1 MNDYSK
7 DKDISYLNSTIM
19 LKDVSDQSPE
29 QTFKN
34 AILKINDLIKT
45 KYSLVKKEENK
56 INNQVVKNFIDIK
69 RSAGQLNNNIKQQT
83 LQIKNS
89 IESQKTELKKLYDEE
104 IIFDQN
110 KRNEL
115 HVSIISS
122 QKTLLED
129 YKEKNYQ
136 LTLNLKN
143 SEKRVLENDRSFKS
157 NNAKLKNTLSRY
169 IVNYKNLQ
177 EKLNLVNESKKDFN
191 EIFLDKSKRDEM
203 ISQIKFYQDENTRLS
218 NEKSLD
224 TSKKDEMI
232 SKIKFYQD
240 ENTRLSS
247 EIINFKKKYETIKNN
262 FDDVENEKNNIFKKI
277 KELNN
282 SLINSNIIGT
292 PFVKETVA
300 EDSINSKILNDITD
314 TNFKKEKE
322 KNEQNIDLDD
332 QISNIFK

>member
-1 MNDYSK
+1 MNDYNK
-7 DKDISYLNSTIM
+7 DTHISYLNSPLT
-19 LKDVSDQSPE
+19 LRDVSDQSPE

-56 INNQVVKNFIDIK
+56 INNQLVKNFIDIK

-122 QKTLLED
+122 QKTLIED

-143 SEKRVLENDRSFKS
+143 SEKRVLEIDRSFKS
-157 NNAKLKNTLSRY
+157 NNAELKNTLSRY
-169 IVNYKNLQ
+169 IANYKKLQ

-203 ISQIKFYQDENTRLS
+203 ISKIKFYQDENTRLS

-262 FDDVENEKNNIFKKI
+262 FTDVENEKNNIFKKV
-277 KELNN
+277 KEINN
-282 SLINSNIIGT
+282 SLIKNNIIGT
-292 PFVKETVA
+292 PFVKETVV

-314 TNFKKEKE
+314 TNLKKEKE
-322 KNEQNIDLDD
+322 KTEQNNNLDD

>member
-1 MNDYSK
+1 MNDYNK
-7 DKDISYLNSTIM
+7 DTHISDLNSPLT
-19 LKDVSDQSPE
+19 LRDVSDQSPE

-56 INNQVVKNFIDIK
+56 INNQLVKNFIDIK

-143 SEKRVLENDRSFKS
+143 SEKRVLETDRSFKS
-157 NNAKLKNTLSRY
+157 NNAELKNTLSRY
-169 IVNYKNLQ
+169 IANYKKLQ

-203 ISQIKFYQDENTRLS
+203 ISKIKFYQDENTRLS

-262 FDDVENEKNNIFKKI
+262 FTDVENKKNNIFKKV
-277 KELNN
+277 KEINN
-282 SLINSNIIGT
+282 SLIKNNIIGT
-292 PFVKETVA
+292 PFVKETVV

-314 TNFKKEKE
+314 TNLKKEK
-322 KNEQNIDLDD
+322 KKTEQNNNLDD

>member
-7 DKDISYLNSTIM
+7 DKDIFYLNSTMM

-69 RSAGQLNNNIKQQT
+69 RFAGQLNNNIKQQT

-157 NNAKLKNTLSRY
+157 NNAKLKNTLSKY

-191 EIFLDKSKRDEM
+191 EIFLNKAKIDET

-247 EIINFKKKYETIKNN
+247 ELINIKKNYKTIKNN
-262 FDDVENEKNNIFKKI
+262 FTDVENEKNNIFTKI

-282 SLINSNIIGT
+282 SLIKNNIIGT
-292 PFVKETVA
+292 PFVKETVV
-300 EDSINSKILNDITD
+300 ENSINSKILNDITV
-314 TNFKKEKE
+314 TNLKKEK
-322 KNEQNIDLDD
+322 KKTEQNNNLDD

>member
-1 MNDYSK
+1 MNDYNK
-7 DKDISYLNSTIM
+7 DTHISDLNSPLT
-19 LKDVSDQSPE
+19 LRDVSDQSPE

-45 KYSLVKKEENK
+45 KYSLVKKEENQ
-56 INNQVVKNFIDIK
+56 ITNQVVKNFIDIK

-89 IESQKTELKKLYDEE
+89 IESQKTELKKLYDEK
-104 IIFDQN
+104 ILFDQN

-122 QKTLLED
+122 QKTLIED

-143 SEKRVLENDRSFKS
+143 SEKRVLEIDKTFKS
-157 NNAKLKNTLSRY
+157 NNADLKNTLSRY
-169 IVNYKNLQ
+169 IANYKKLQ

-203 ISQIKFYQDENTRLS
+203 ISKIKFYQDENTRLS

-247 EIINFKKKYETIKNN
+247 EIINFKKKHETIKNN
-262 FDDVENEKNNIFKKI
+262 FTDVEDEKNNIFKKI

-282 SLINSNIIGT
+282 SLIKNNIIGT

-314 TNFKKEKE
+314 TNLKKEKE
-322 KNEQNIDLDD
+322 KIRQNNNLDD
-332 QISNIFK
+332 QISDIFK

>member
-1 MNDYSK
+1 MNDYNK
-7 DKDISYLNSTIM
+7 DTHISYLNSPLT
-19 LKDVSDQSPE
+19 LRDVSDQSPE

-203 ISQIKFYQDENTRLS
+203 ISKIKFYQDENTRLS

-224 TSKKDEMI
+224 TSNKDEMI

-262 FDDVENEKNNIFKKI
+262 FTDVENKKNNIFKKV

-282 SLINSNIIGT
+282 SLIKNNIIGT
-292 PFVKETVA
+292 PFVKETVV

-314 TNFKKEKE
+314 TNLKKEKE
-322 KNEQNIDLDD
+322 KTEQNNNLDD

>member
-1 MNDYSK
+1 MNDYNK
-7 DKDISYLNSTIM
+7 DTHISYLNSPLT
-19 LKDVSDQSPE
+19 LRDVSDQSPE

-122 QKTLLED
+122 QKTLIED

-143 SEKRVLENDRSFKS
+143 SEKRVLEIDRSFKS
-157 NNAKLKNTLSRY
+157 NNAELKNTLSRY
-169 IVNYKNLQ
+169 IANYKKLQ

-203 ISQIKFYQDENTRLS
+203 ISKIKFYQDENTRLS

-262 FDDVENEKNNIFKKI
+262 FTDVENKKNNIFKKV

-282 SLINSNIIGT
+282 SLIKNNIIGT
-292 PFVKETVA
+292 PFVKETVV

-314 TNFKKEKE
+314 TNLKKEKE
-322 KNEQNIDLDD
+322 KTEQNNNLDD

>member
-1 MNDYSK
+1 MNDYNK
-7 DKDISYLNSTIM
+7 DTHISYLNSPLT
-19 LKDVSDQSPE
+19 LRDVSDQSPE

-56 INNQVVKNFIDIK
+56 INNQLVKNFIDIK

-122 QKTLLED
+122 QKTLIED

-143 SEKRVLENDRSFKS
+143 SEKRVLETDRSFKS
-157 NNAKLKNTLSRY
+157 NNAELKNTLSRY
-169 IVNYKNLQ
+169 IANYKKLQ

-203 ISQIKFYQDENTRLS
+203 ISKIKFYQDENTRLS

-262 FDDVENEKNNIFKKI
+262 FTDVENKKNNIFKKV

-282 SLINSNIIGT
+282 SLIKNNIIGT
-292 PFVKETVA
+292 PFVKETVV

-314 TNFKKEKE
+314 TNLKKEKE
-322 KNEQNIDLDD
+322 KTEQNNNLDD

>member
-1 MNDYSK
+1 MNDYNK
-7 DKDISYLNSTIM
+7 DTHISYLNSPLT
-19 LKDVSDQSPE
+19 LRDVSDQSPE

-56 INNQVVKNFIDIK
+56 INNQLVKNFIDIK

-122 QKTLLED
+122 QKTLIED

-143 SEKRVLENDRSFKS
+143 SEKRVLEIDRSFKS
-157 NNAKLKNTLSRY
+157 NNAELKNTLSRY
-169 IVNYKNLQ
+169 IANYKKLQ

-191 EIFLDKSKRDEM
+191 EIFLDKSKR
-203 ISQIKFYQDENTRLS
+203 
-218 NEKSLD
+218 
-224 TSKKDEMI
+224 DEMI

-262 FDDVENEKNNIFKKI
+262 FTDVENEKNNIFKKV
-277 KELNN
+277 KEINN
-282 SLINSNIIGT
+282 SLIKNNIIGT
-292 PFVKETVA
+292 PFVKETVV

-314 TNFKKEKE
+314 TNLKKEKE
-322 KNEQNIDLDD
+322 KTEQNNNLDD

>member
-1 MNDYSK
+1 MNDYNK
-7 DKDISYLNSTIM
+7 DTHISYLNSPLT
-19 LKDVSDQSPE
+19 LRDVSDQSPE

-56 INNQVVKNFIDIK
+56 INNQLVKNFIDLK
-69 RSAGQLNNNIKQQT
+69 KSAGQLNNNIKQQT

-122 QKTLLED
+122 QKTLIED

-143 SEKRVLENDRSFKS
+143 SEKRVLEIDRSFKS
-157 NNAKLKNTLSRY
+157 NNAELKNTLSRY
-169 IVNYKNLQ
+169 IANYKKLQ

-191 EIFLDKSKRDEM
+191 EIFLDKSKR
-203 ISQIKFYQDENTRLS
+203 
-218 NEKSLD
+218 
-224 TSKKDEMI
+224 DEMI

-262 FDDVENEKNNIFKKI
+262 FTDVENKKNNIFKKV
-277 KELNN
+277 KEINN
-282 SLINSNIIGT
+282 SLIKNNIIGT
-292 PFVKETVA
+292 PFVKETVV

-314 TNFKKEKE
+314 TNLKKEKE
-322 KNEQNIDLDD
+322 KTEQNNNLDD

>member
-7 DKDISYLNSTIM
+7 DKDIFYLNSTMM

-69 RSAGQLNNNIKQQT
+69 RFAGQLNNNIKQQT

-89 IESQKTELKKLYDEE
+89 IESQKTELKQLYDEE

-157 NNAKLKNTLSRY
+157 NNAKLKNTLSKY

-203 ISQIKFYQDENTRLS
+203 ISKIKFYQDENTRLS

-224 TSKKDEMI
+224 TSKIDEMI
-232 SKIKFYQD
+232 SQIKFYQD

-247 EIINFKKKYETIKNN
+247 ELINIKKNYKTIKNN
-262 FDDVENEKNNIFKKI
+262 FTDVENEKNNIFTKI

-282 SLINSNIIGT
+282 SLIKNNIIGT
-292 PFVKETVA
+292 PFVKETVV
-300 EDSINSKILNDITD
+300 ENSINSKILNDITV
-314 TNFKKEKE
+314 TNLKKEK
-322 KNEQNIDLDD
+322 KKTEQNNNLDD
-332 QISNIFK
+332 QINNIFK

>member
-7 DKDISYLNSTIM
+7 DKDIFYLNSTMM

-69 RSAGQLNNNIKQQT
+69 RFAGQLNNNIKQQT

-89 IESQKTELKKLYDEE
+89 IESQKTELKQLYDEE

-157 NNAKLKNTLSRY
+157 NNAKLKNTLSKY

-191 EIFLDKSKRDEM
+191 EIFLNKAKIDET

-224 TSKKDEMI
+224 TSKIDEMI
-232 SKIKFYQD
+232 SQIKFYQD

-247 EIINFKKKYETIKNN
+247 ELINIKKNYKTIKNN
-262 FDDVENEKNNIFKKI
+262 FTDVENEKNNIFTKI

-282 SLINSNIIGT
+282 SLIKNNIIGT
-292 PFVKETVA
+292 PFVKETVV
-300 EDSINSKILNDITD
+300 ENSINSKILNDITV
-314 TNFKKEKE
+314 TNLKKEK
-322 KNEQNIDLDD
+322 KKTEQNNNLDD

>member
-1 MNDYSK
+1 MNDYNK
-7 DKDISYLNSTIM
+7 DTHISYLNSPLT
-19 LKDVSDQSPE
+19 LRDVSDQSPE

-122 QKTLLED
+122 QKTLIED

-143 SEKRVLENDRSFKS
+143 SEKRVLEIDRSFKS
-157 NNAKLKNTLSRY
+157 NNAELKNTLSRY
-169 IVNYKNLQ
+169 IANYKKLQ

-203 ISQIKFYQDENTRLS
+203 ISKIKFYQDENTRLS

-262 FDDVENEKNNIFKKI
+262 FTDVENEKNNIFKKV

-282 SLINSNIIGT
+282 SLIKNNIIGT

-314 TNFKKEKE
+314 TNLKKEKE
-322 KNEQNIDLDD
+322 KTEQNNNLDD

>member
-1 MNDYSK
+1 MNDYNK
-7 DKDISYLNSTIM
+7 DTHISYLNSPLT
-19 LKDVSDQSPE
+19 LRDVSDQSPE

-69 RSAGQLNNNIKQQT
+69 RFAGQLNNNIKQQT

-122 QKTLLED
+122 QKTLIEE

-143 SEKRVLENDRSFKS
+143 SEKRILEIDRSFKT
-157 NNAKLKNTLSRY
+157 NNAELKNTLSRY
-169 IVNYKNLQ
+169 IANYKKLQ
-177 EKLNLVNESKKDFN
+177 EKLNFVNESKKDFN

-262 FDDVENEKNNIFKKI
+262 FTDVENKKNNIFKKV

-282 SLINSNIIGT
+282 SLIKNNIIGT
-292 PFVKETVA
+292 PFVKETVV

-314 TNFKKEKE
+314 TNLKKEK
-322 KNEQNIDLDD
+322 KKTEQNNNLDD

>member
-7 DKDISYLNSTIM
+7 DKDIFYLNSTMM

-69 RSAGQLNNNIKQQT
+69 RFAGQLNNNIKQQT

-89 IESQKTELKKLYDEE
+89 IESQKTELKQLYDEE

-157 NNAKLKNTLSRY
+157 NNAKLKNTLSKY

-191 EIFLDKSKRDEM
+191 EIFLNKAKIDET

-224 TSKKDEMI
+224 TSKIDEMI
-232 SKIKFYQD
+232 SQIKFYQD

-247 EIINFKKKYETIKNN
+247 ELINIKKNYKTIKNN
-262 FDDVENEKNNIFKKI
+262 FTDVENEKNNIFTKI

-282 SLINSNIIGT
+282 SLIKNNIIGT
-292 PFVKETVA
+292 PFVKETVV
-300 EDSINSKILNDITD
+300 ENSINSKILNDITV
-314 TNFKKEKE
+314 TNLKKEK
-322 KNEQNIDLDD
+322 KKTEQNNNLDD
-332 QISNIFK
+332 QINNIFK

>member
-1 MNDYSK
+1 MNDYNK
-7 DKDISYLNSTIM
+7 DTHIYDLNSPLT
-19 LKDVSDQSPE
+19 LRDASAQSPE

-56 INNQVVKNFIDIK
+56 INNQVVKNFIDLK

-89 IESQKTELKKLYDEE
+89 IESQKTELKKLYDEK
-104 IIFDQN
+104 ILFDQN

-122 QKTLLED
+122 QKTLIED

-143 SEKRVLENDRSFKS
+143 SEKRRLEIDRSFKT
-157 NNAKLKNTLSRY
+157 NNAELKNTLSRY
-169 IVNYKNLQ
+169 IANYKKLQ

-191 EIFLDKSKRDEM
+191 EIFLDKSKKDEM
-203 ISQIKFYQDENTRLS
+203 ISKIKFYQDENTRLS

-247 EIINFKKKYETIKNN
+247 EIINFKKKHETIKNN
-262 FDDVENEKNNIFKKI
+262 FADVENEKNNIFKKI

-282 SLINSNIIGT
+282 SLINNNIIGT
-292 PFVKETVA
+292 PFVKETVE

-314 TNFKKEKE
+314 TNLKKEKE
-322 KNEQNIDLDD
+322 KTEQNNDLND

>member
-1 MNDYSK
+1 MNDYNK
-7 DKDISYLNSTIM
+7 DTHISYLNSPLT
-19 LKDVSDQSPE
+19 LRDVSDQSPE

-45 KYSLVKKEENK
+45 KYFLVKKEENK
-56 INNQVVKNFIDIK
+56 INNQLVKNFIDIK

-169 IVNYKNLQ
+169 IANYKKLQ

-203 ISQIKFYQDENTRLS
+203 ISKIKFYQDENTRLS

-262 FDDVENEKNNIFKKI
+262 FTDVENKKNNIFKKV

-282 SLINSNIIGT
+282 SLIKNNIIGT
-292 PFVKETVA
+292 PFVKETVV

-314 TNFKKEKE
+314 TNLKQEKE
-322 KNEQNIDLDD
+322 KTEQNNDLDD
-332 QISNIFK
+332 QINNIFK

>member
-7 DKDISYLNSTIM
+7 DKDIFYLNSTMM

-69 RSAGQLNNNIKQQT
+69 RFAGQLNNNIKQQT

-89 IESQKTELKKLYDEE
+89 IESQKTELKQLYDEE

-157 NNAKLKNTLSRY
+157 NNAKLKNTLSKY

-191 EIFLDKSKRDEM
+191 EIFLNKSKIDEMISQIKFYQDENTRLLNEKSLDTSKIDEM

-218 NEKSLD
+218 SELINI
-224 TSKKDEMI
+224 KKNY
-232 SKIKFYQD
+232 K
-240 ENTRLSS
+240 
-247 EIINFKKKYETIKNN
+247 TIKNN
-262 FDDVENEKNNIFKKI
+262 FTDVENEKNNIFTKI

-282 SLINSNIIGT
+282 SLIKNNIIGT
-292 PFVKETVA
+292 PFVKETVV
-300 EDSINSKILNDITD
+300 ENSINSKILNDITV
-314 TNFKKEKE
+314 TNLKKEK
-322 KNEQNIDLDD
+322 KKTEQNNNLDD
-332 QISNIFK
+332 QINNIFK